1 MNDDFDILVVKR
13 VNSPRDPWSGQM
25 ALPGGKRESKDVD
38 LRHTM
43 IRETLEETG
52 INLEDRC
59 RFLGTSRTQHSN
71 HKPEM
76 NILPFVILLE
86 HDPAIRLNENE
97 LEKFAWIPLNE
108 LAKHR
113 GTARFIFGESPAYVI
128 DNYVIW
134 GLTYRIIEEL
144 SRIIGQ

>member
-1 MNDDFDILVVKR
+1 
-13 VNSPRDPWSGQM
+13 M

-59 RFLGTSRTQHSN
+59 RFLGTIKTQHSN

-86 HDPAIRLNENE
+86 HDPTIRLNENE

-113 GTARFIFGESPAYVI
+113 GTAKFTFGESPAYVI
-128 DNYVIW
+128 DDYVIW

>member
-1 MNDDFDILVVKR
+1 MNDDFDALAVKR

-25 ALPGGKRESKDVD
+25 ALPGGKREPKDAD
-38 LRHTM
+38 LRHTV

-52 INLEDRC
+52 INLEDHC
-59 RFLGTSRTQHSN
+59 RFLGTIRTQRSN

-86 HDPAIRLNENE
+86 HDPTIRLNEKE
-97 LEKFAWIPLNE
+97 LEKFAWIPLKE
-108 LAKHR
+108 LAKHKR
-113 GTARFIFGESPAYVI
+113 TARFTFGEFPAYVI
-128 DNYVIW
+128 DDYVIW

-144 SRIIGQ
+144 LRIIGQ